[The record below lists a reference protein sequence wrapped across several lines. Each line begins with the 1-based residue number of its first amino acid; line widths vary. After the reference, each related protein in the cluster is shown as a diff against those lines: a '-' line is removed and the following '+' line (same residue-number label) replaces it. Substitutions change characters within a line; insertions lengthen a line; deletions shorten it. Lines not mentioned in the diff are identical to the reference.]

1 MIIGLIKFLLIYFL
15 ISRIIP
21 FFYRL
26 YQAQKIIR
34 KQLKEQMKHGQ
45 SFSQQDFS
53 QNQGQEQQQQRNPQQ
68 SQSGDVFEAEYRVL
82 PKDQRDS

>member
-1 MIIGLIKFLLIYFL
+1 
-15 ISRIIP
+15 
-21 FFYRL
+21 
-26 YQAQKIIR
+26 
-34 KQLKEQMKHGQ
+34 MKHGQ